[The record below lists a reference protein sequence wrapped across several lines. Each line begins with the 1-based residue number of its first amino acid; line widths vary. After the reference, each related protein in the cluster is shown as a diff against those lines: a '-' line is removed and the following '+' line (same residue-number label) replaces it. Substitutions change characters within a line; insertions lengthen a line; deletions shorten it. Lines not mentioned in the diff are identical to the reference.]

1 MGRWLDVTL
10 TLSVANSVLPGFRRE
25 TINHNKAHRMLCK
38 LLKGRE
44 IDKFRV
50 LGSRMNLGKIV
61 D

>member
-1 MGRWLDVTL
+1 MTL